1 MNTGGP
7 EHKANRRAATK
18 AKAISHASAG
28 RQDGEGRG
36 ISGRGIGNIPLPF
49 ISGHFARG
57 AVGLGSGKPPG
68 AIHRP
73 AGTLGRPRPR
83 TPHLRRDALA
93 KCAQCHVVPSPG
105 IPGRHHPSSAGSSA
119 VMLLDTLEVFHGRCG
134 GPRHERKAADH
145 FSVDDI
151 IVFAAGRVFAL
162 TPEDLGFI
170 SVKRLRLTVGSFVVA
185 LGCGLGC
192 EWAERTDFTI
202 EFRQPVK
209 TGFRVG

>member
-1 MNTGGP
+1 MHSPAARP
-7 EHKANRRAATK
+7 EHRLA
-18 AKAISHASAG
+18 
-28 RQDGEGRG
+28 QW
-36 ISGRGIGNIPLPF
+36 
-49 ISGHFARG
+49 
-57 AVGLGSGKPPG
+57 V
-68 AIHRP
+68 RP
-73 AGTLGRPRPR
+73 ARVLARPVPLVHPALLVHNKR
-83 TPHLRRDALA
+83 HHAALA
-93 KCAQCHVVPSPG
+93 
-105 IPGRHHPSSAGSSA
+105 I
-119 VMLLDTLEVFHGRCG
+119 FG